1 MRAYRANGCALGV
14 RPIESSR
21 SGISTPPLGSFE
33 QFRIADYIFDPKLPH
48 HPLHIIGPEA
58 IPIRMFVAEL
68 THARDPRI
76 WVARDTQLLNDTDLE
91 TVTGA
96 ASLP

>member
-1 MRAYRANGCALGV
+1 MVARGV
-14 RPIESSR
+14 RPIKIQPLR
-21 SGISTPPLGSFE
+21 DRHPQLGSFK
-33 QFRIADYIFDPKLPH
+33 QFRIAGYVFDPKLPH
-48 HPLHIIGPEA
+48 HSLHIIGPEA
-58 IPIRMFVAEL
+58 TPIGTFVAEL